1 MKDLS
6 LSSWLL
12 IGLGVLVFFV
22 GLDSYSIYIL
32 DEAKNAEAA
41 REMWEHNNWLLP
53 TFNGAPR
60 YDKPPLHYFFFGIA
74 YSVFGVN
81 EFGARFF
88 PAICG
93 LITSLLVFFKVQKRW
108 GEAPAQWAFI
118 SLLASVQMGIQFRMA
133 VPDPFLILFLTAS
146 VFSIETYFEKE
157 QKKINPLRL
166 AALFLGLA
174 TLSKGPVALV
184 LVLGTLMLFLF
195 FQRSFQLVNY
205 RRIADPLA
213 ILIFLGIAGSWY
225 IAVYLKN
232 GGEWLT
238 EFFLKHNISRFNQ
251 PMEGHGGPF
260 YLPLVFAFVGFLPAS
275 FLFLFQGKSVFKGL
289 RKNPLLL
296 VSSSF
301 VVFTIFFFSISST
314 KLPGYI
320 APVFPFLAVWIGWIY
335 KTYSNSR
342 TFRTPIFLMG
352 MILLLFPVGLMI
364 SQALQEE
371 YLGETIPH
379 VPFLILVILV
389 GIVLVYVRNW
399 VFQSILYIGIAF
411 AVFKLLVFLYVGP
424 VIDSVNPLLKSRS
437 VWEKEELLY
446 FWQSFNPAFPFQAQQ
461 IILPWD
467 PTVDTN
473 AIIITDS
480 KKLNS
485 FPEAYEIVFKGMD
498 RFENK
503 EMVLI
508 RRLPAPSPKPEF

>member
-41 REMWEHNNWLLP
+41 REMFEYKNWLIP
-53 TFNGAPR
+53 TFNGTPR
-60 YDKPPLHYFFFGIA
+60 FDKPPLHYFFFGIS

-88 PAICG
+88 PALCG
-93 LITSLLVFFKVQKRW
+93 WITSLLVFFKVKKRW
-108 GEAPAQWAFI
+108 GEASAQWAFI
-118 SLLASVQMGIQFRMA
+118 SLLACVQMGIQFRMA

-146 VFSIETYFEKE
+146 GFSIEAYFERE

-184 LVLGTLMLFLF
+184 LIGGTLILFFF
-195 FQRSFQLVNY
+195 FQRSFQEVHY

-225 IAVYLKN
+225 FAVYFN
-232 GGEWLT
+232 DGGEWLT
-238 EFFLKHNISRFNQ
+238 EFFLKHNVYRFNQ
-251 PMEGHGGPF
+251 SMEGHGGPF
-260 YLPLVFAFVGFLPAS
+260 YLPLVFVFVGFLPGS
-275 FLFLFQGKSVFKGL
+275 FLFLFQGKPVFKGL

-296 VSSSF
+296 LSASF
-301 VVFTIFFFSISST
+301 VVFTIFFFSLSST

-320 APVFPFLAVWIGWIY
+320 APVFPFLAVWTGWIY
-335 KTYSNSR
+335 KTYCGSR
-342 TFRTPIFLMG
+342 TFKIPVFFMG
-352 MILLLFPVGLMI
+352 MILLLFPIGLML
-364 SQALQEE
+364 SQPLQEE
-371 YLGETIPH
+371 YLGETIPLA
-379 VPFLILVILV
+379 PFLILVFLV
-389 GIVLVYVRNW
+389 GIVLVYVIKRA
-399 VFQSILYIGIAF
+399 FESFLLMGIAF
-411 AVFKLLVFLYVGP
+411 AVFKLLVFLFVGP
-424 VIDSVNPLLKSRS
+424 VIDSVNPLLRSSS
-437 VWEKEELLY
+437 VWEKEEQLY
-446 FWQSFNPAFPFQAQQ
+446 YWQSFNPAFPFQTRQ
-461 IILPWD
+461 IILPWN
-467 PTVDTN
+467 PSVDQR
-473 AIIITDS
+473 ALIITDS

-485 FPEAYEIVFKGMD
+485 FPEPYEIVFRGMD

-508 RRLPAPSPKPEF
+508 RQQPALSLKADF

>member
-6 LSSWLL
+6 RSSWLL

-41 REMWEHNNWLLP
+41 REMWEHKNWLLP

-60 YDKPPLHYFFFGIA
+60 YDKPPLHYFFFGIS
-74 YSVFGVN
+74 YGLFGVN

-88 PAICG
+88 PALCG
-93 LITSLLVFFKVQKRW
+93 WITSLLVFFKVKKSW
-108 GEAPAQWAFI
+108 GEASAQWAFI
-118 SLLASVQMGIQFRMA
+118 SLLACVQMGIQFRMA

-146 VFSIETYFEKE
+146 VFSIETYFEKG
-157 QKKINPLRL
+157 QKKMNPLRL
-166 AALFLGLA
+166 AAMFLGMA

-184 LVLGTLMLFLF
+184 LIGGTLILFLF
-195 FQRSFQLVNY
+195 FQRSFQQVNWK
-205 RRIADPLA
+205 RIADPIA
-213 ILIFLGIAGSWY
+213 MLIFLGIAGSWY

-232 GGEWLT
+232 GGEWLA
-238 EFFLKHNISRFNQ
+238 EFFLKHNVSRFHQ

-275 FLFLFQGKSVFKGL
+275 FLFLFQGKQIFKGL
-289 RKNPLLL
+289 RKNPFLLL
-296 VSSSF
+296 SASF

-320 APVFPFLAVWIGWIY
+320 APVFPFLAVWTGWIY
-335 KTYSNSR
+335 KTYTDSR
-342 TFRTPIFLMG
+342 TFRIPVVLMG
-352 MILLLFPVGLMI
+352 MILLLFPVGLRI
-364 SQALQEE
+364 SQAFQEE
-371 YLGETIPH
+371 YLGQALPI

-389 GIVLVYVRNW
+389 GIVLVYVRKKG
-399 VFQSILYIGIAF
+399 FQSFLYMGIGF
-411 AVFKLLVFLYVGP
+411 AVFKLLVFLCVGP
-424 VIDSVNPLLKSRS
+424 VIDSVNPLLKSQTE
-437 VWEKEELLY
+437 WGKEEQLY
-446 FWQSFNPAFPFQAQQ
+446 YWQSFNPAFPFQARQ
-461 IILPWD
+461 IILPWNPSVD
-467 PTVDTN
+467 PH
-473 AIIITDS
+473 ALIITDS

-485 FPEAYEIVFKGMD
+485 FPEPYEIVFKGMD

-508 RRLPAPSPKPEF
+508 RQQPASSPKYGF